1 MTLISEFL
9 EAEEPLFKHSLE
21 QLEKITEQPGV
32 DAKLTAEIIQKAN
45 DRIRRLGLAP
55 DVSGPELYDA
65 LLKHVAAQDDH
76 LARTLGATDPT
87 SIPEMIPLIVAKVKT
102 LDLPKRGF
110 FLREE
115 VAGTILAADP
125 PTSIMARLGYED
137 VAAMLAKESIYEIYL
152 SLRFGEEADWL
163 NRFDATYKALKASDF
178 EDRDLHIAIFDPA
191 KWGDIAEHFIAKKRH
206 NITHSKELG
215 AIGVMP
221 MTEAHMKGITLK
233 VMPLLLHYF
242 NEVHLY
248 SAFFKLMRTKQ
259 NFGEIVATTLIAD
272 PSHVK
277 IVAGQKVHWRV
288 IQRYYGKL
296 PKEHHPEQFQPHV
309 QPEDLHWRKAE
320 EILYEVDPELE
331 FWRDLDYVAVM
342 RPEGAVTFNLMDA
355 SLGYSNG
362 IGFEDRYLYHFRES
376 LWNEVFV
383 RYLGQK
389 VLEQQVLERLDNDMI
404 APEELK

>member
-1 MTLISEFL
+1 MTLISDFL
-9 EAEEPLFKHSLE
+9 QAKEPLFKHSLQ
-21 QLEKITEQPGV
+21 QLEEITGKLGV
-32 DAKLTAEIIQKAN
+32 DAKLTAEILQTAA
-45 DRIRRLGLAP
+45 DRIKRLGLPA

-65 LLKHVAAQDDH
+65 LLKHVAAQDAH
-76 LARTLGATDPT
+76 LAHTLGGSDPT

-102 LDLPKRGF
+102 LDLSKRGF
-110 FLREE
+110 FLRED
-115 VAGTILAADP
+115 VAKTMLLADP
-125 PTSIMARLGYED
+125 PTSIMARLGYQN
-137 VAAMLAKESIYEIYL
+137 AATMLERESLYEIYL

-163 NRFDATYKALKASDF
+163 NRFDATYTTLKSSDF
-178 EDRDLHIAIFDPA
+178 EERDLHIAIFDPA

-233 VMPLLLHYF
+233 VMPLFLHYF

-248 SAFFKLMRTKQ
+248 SAFFKLMRTKR

-272 PSHVK
+272 PARVK
-277 IVAGQKVHWRV
+277 ILDGQHVHWRV

-296 PKEHHPEQFQPHV
+296 PKEHHPEEFQPHV

-331 FWRDLDYVAVM
+331 FWRDLDYVAIM
-342 RPEGAVTFNLMDA
+342 RPEGPVTFNLMDA

-376 LWNEVFV
+376 LWNEVFA
-383 RYLGQK
+383 RYLGEK
-389 VLEQQVLERLDNDMI
+389 VLEQQVLQRLDNDMI